1 MAVPTRGVP
10 GSRMTVEAVLMADFT
25 SPPPPVGDGGET
37 QWSLALKAIFW
48 FILLPIGLVYLVK
61 WLLHMS

>member
-1 MAVPTRGVP
+1 M
-10 GSRMTVEAVLMADFT
+10 EAVLMADFT
-25 SPPPPVGDGGET
+25 SPSSPPPAGDGGET

-61 WLLHMS
+61 WLLHLS